1 MLPSSLKFSTYM
13 AGALPSLKS
22 STYMAGTLPK
32 IDPLSIDIICCILKN
47 INLFFVSILL
57 TISSTL
63 SHLFKKNNVLTIPVP
78 LTPVLDHNIHL
89 DILSP
94 YALLL
99 SLKTKSYLHC
109 HEILIQGKTMISS
122 IHFETASTYP

>member
-1 MLPSSLKFSTYM
+1 M

-32 IDPLSIDIICCILKN
+32 IDSLSINIICCILEN
-47 INLFFVSILL
+47 INSFFVNILL
-57 TISSTL
+57 PISSTQ

-89 DILSP
+89 DTLSP
-94 YALLL
+94 YALPLP
-99 SLKTKSYLHC
+99 LKMKSYLHH
-109 HEILIQGKTMISS
+109 HEILIQGKTMISI